1 MGAAGILGGSLAEQ
15 TTYQAVGRRKEAVAR
30 VWLRPGQSGWSIN
43 GRSLEDYFPLLR
55 HRDAA
60 EKPLSVTDSTDSF
73 GVYIRVRGGGITGQ
87 AEAIQLGVARAIL
100 SSDEETRSTL
110 RAHDLLTRD
119 PRVVE
124 RKKPGQPKA
133 RKRFQFSK
141 R

>member
-1 MGAAGILGGSLAEQ
+1 LADQ
-15 TTYQAVGRRKEAVAR
+15 TTLQAVGRRKAAVAR
-30 VWLRPGQSGWSIN
+30 VWLRPGHSGWSIN
-43 GRSLEDYFPLLR
+43 GRSLEEYFPLLR

-60 EKPLSVTDSTDSF
+60 EKPLAVMESVGSY
-73 GVYIRVRGGGITGQ
+73 GVHVRVRGGGPTGQ
-87 AEAIQLGVARAIL
+87 AEAIQLAVARAIV
-100 SSDEETRSTL
+100 SADEEARSML

-124 RKKPGQPKA
+124 RKKPGRPKA